1 MGIWSGRDKTL
12 DLLKYAEPIARQRQ
26 PQLRFQLAEKE
37 AKSVMERMTC
47 KTPFFYQHGENT
59 DTFAGLS
66 CPIASPAS
74 KTAPES
80 SPWGGRGLVVVVI
93 IIVSISRLRRMRKWC
108 NPRFSK
114 TPRIYTRDYHSKSSI
129 RRWRD
134 FSRT

>member
-26 PQLRFQLAEKE
+26 PQLRFHLAEKE

-47 KTPFFYQHGENT
+47 KTPFFYQHGEHT

-93 IIVSISRLRRMRKWC
+93 IIVSISRLRRMRK
-108 NPRFSK
+108 
-114 TPRIYTRDYHSKSSI
+114 
-129 RRWRD
+129 
-134 FSRT
+134 